1 MITMLFSVAALAVQD
16 AAPPPPTQ
24 FPGAPEARVEA
35 GAEDSGAAPAPDN
48 IAADAVDAVEPE
60 IAEEAPWLTAFRAQL
75 DIVAA
80 HPRTVGLAVGIIDNG
95 QVVLTHVSGETAR
108 GSGEAVTVDTLFR
121 AASVTKTFTGV
132 LLAMLE
138 ADGTLDLDLPAPRE
152 VIDLQGAGQPS
163 WRDLVTHRTG
173 LPPNAYDNL
182 IEAGRPVKT
191 VRAQLAD
198 VRLVCGLRDCY
209 TYQNVAFAAVEDLVV
224 QATGRPFE
232 EVAAERLFT
241 PFRLNTAGFGAAH
254 LEASGNWARPH
265 RGVLGRVGAAQ
276 SLYDS
281 MPSAASMTLS
291 LNDMVAW
298 AQALLDA
305 DSGLDPAVR
314 QAAFAPQTE
323 TYRETRNL
331 RRLGRVD
338 ESWYG
343 LGWRVYDWAGE
354 TTLISHGGA
363 LAGYGSQIVLDPATG
378 FGFVALWNADL
389 GLTRMLWP
397 TAVDLR
403 YGTGD
408 APFIQDTL
416 TRMR

>member
-1 MITMLFSVAALAVQD
+1 MIEVLLLAAALAGQD
-16 AAPPPPTQ
+16 APVVAESPPSP
-24 FPGAPEARVEA
+24 AIVEA
-35 GAEDSGAAPAPDN
+35 ETV
-48 IAADAVDAVEPE
+48 IAAEP
-60 IAEEAPWLTAFRAQL
+60 PWLVEFSRQL
-75 DIVAA
+75 QRVAD
-80 HPRTVGLAVGIIDNG
+80 HPRTVGLAVAIIDNG
-95 QVVLTHVSGETAR
+95 EVVLTHVSGETAR
-108 GSGEAVTVDTLFR
+108 GSGELVNEDTLFR
-121 AASVTKTFTGV
+121 AASVTKTFTGI

-138 ADGTLDLDLPAPRE
+138 ADGTIALDLPAPRQ
-152 VIDLQGAGQPS
+152 IIGLQASRQPT

-191 VRAQLAD
+191 VREQLAD
-198 VRLVCGLRDCY
+198 VDLVCRLGDCY
-209 TYQNVAFAAVEDLVV
+209 TYQNVAFAAVEDLVT

-232 EVAAERLFT
+232 DIAAERLFE
-241 PFRLNTAGFGAAH
+241 PFGLTSAGFGAAH

-265 RGVLGRVGAAQ
+265 RGLYGRQGDA
-276 SLYDS
+276 SSRYDS
-281 MPSAASMTLS
+281 MPSAASLSLS
-291 LNDMVAW
+291 LNDLTAW
-298 AQALLDA
+298 AQVLLDP

-314 QAAFAPQTE
+314 QAAFSPYTE
-323 TYRETRNL
+323 TLRETRGL
-331 RRLGRVD
+331 RRINRVR

-354 TTLISHGGA
+354 TTLIAHGGA
-363 LAGYGSQIVLDPATG
+363 LAGYGSQIVLDPETG

-408 APFIQDTL
+408 APFIEDTL
-416 TRMR
+416 ARMPG